1 MIFKF
6 FKPTPLSITMLRRA
20 EIFFAI
26 REELNDANELKANY
40 VFNGHANSWYRLTRL
55 ILHEAAVMGG
65 AQDAAIIG
73 NAELDRITNEIS
85 GKAYTEFKRRDASLT
100 EVQSFISKKINGLS
114 KQIKI
119 KGAVERG
126 LPKLL
131 EVLIPQEL
139 QQRAAIASFSKTSTN
154 PVIWGH
160 YADGGRGFGLIYQP
174 TDNKLEVRTLCDSNI
189 TGIDISGKKPVVIT
203 DHAFAIQLER
213 VIYRKTPPKLNGFHL
228 LSYQLAQE
236 PGSFDLHDT
245 TLYFKGINVKD
256 YKASKLIK
264 HPAWKYEEEVR
275 SFLPFGLFKAN
286 ESATRIAEVSER
298 NIIGIILGP
307 EISQRDT
314 QSCLRSLEMLR
325 NHAKGKNSF
334 GSRLIPV
341 FKAKRRVDSLDFE
354 IVPFAGLTYGNHMRR
369 YEPGTERLKP
379 RHRRYMEELCLQ
391 INQSNRPY

>member
-1 MIFKF
+1 
-6 FKPTPLSITMLRRA
+6 MLRRA

-26 REELNDANELKANY
+26 REELNDANELNANY
-40 VFNGHANSWYRLTRL
+40 VFNGHANSWFRLTRL
-55 ILHEAAVMGG
+55 ILHEAAIMGG
-65 AQDAAIIG
+65 AQDTAIIG
-73 NAELDRITNEIS
+73 NAELDRITHEIS
-85 GKAYTEFKRRDASLT
+85 GQAYTEFKRRDASLS
-100 EVQSFISKKINGLS
+100 EVRSFISKKINSLS
-114 KQIKI
+114 KQIEV

-139 QQRAAIASFSKTSTN
+139 QQKAAIASFSNTATN

-160 YADGGRGFGLIYQP
+160 YADAGRGFGLIYQP
-174 TDNKLEVRTLCDSNI
+174 IDNKLEVRTLCDSNI
-189 TGIDISGKKPVVIT
+189 TGIDIRGKKPVVIT
-203 DHAFAIQLER
+203 GHTFAIQLEK

-245 TLYFKGINVKD
+245 TLYFKGINIKD

-264 HPAWKYEEEVR
+264 HPAWKYEGEVR

-286 ESATRIAEVSER
+286 ESATRIAEVGAR
-298 NIIGIILGP
+298 NIVGIILGP

-354 IVPFAGLTYGNHMRR
+354 IVPYAGLTYANHMRR

-379 RHRRYMEELCLQ
+379 RHRCYMENLCLK